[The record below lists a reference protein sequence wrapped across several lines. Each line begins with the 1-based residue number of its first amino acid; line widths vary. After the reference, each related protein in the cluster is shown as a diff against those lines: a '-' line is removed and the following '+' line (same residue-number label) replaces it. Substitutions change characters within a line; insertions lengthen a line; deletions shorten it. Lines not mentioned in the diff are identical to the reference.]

1 MKALTYLS
9 VAAALM
15 ALPAMGQAQAPTPQR
30 GGTLNWAIAAEP
42 PTYDCHATGT
52 FATMQRVAPHYSTL
66 MKFEPGNYPNIVG
79 DLAASWTVAPDALTY
94 TFKLHP
100 NVKFHDGSV
109 LTSEDVKATYD
120 RIINPPAG
128 VISNRQSSFVKV
140 ASVETPDA
148 STIVFRMKEVDASM
162 MTNFASPWNCVYS
175 AAKLKADPVF
185 PAKNILGTGPF
196 RFVEHVAGSHWRGE
210 RFADY
215 FRKDRPYLDGFRAVT
230 MSSSAMTNALA
241 GRQVDAEFRGF
252 SPTER
257 DRIVRALGKDANVQ
271 ESSWL
276 LHMIITFNT
285 ERKPFD
291 DPRVRKALSLAI
303 DRWGGSASL
312 SKISSL
318 GVPGGMVRPGSE
330 WSASP
335 KEMEQWPGY
344 GRDMAANRAEARR
357 LLKEAGQENL
367 TFTLMDRN
375 IAPYVTA
382 GIFAIDQ
389 WRQIGIKV
397 EHQQVELA
405 SWYSLQNSG
414 QFDAFVDSFTQFSDD
429 PSNVLYK
436 YASYDRSPVAVHR
449 ATDRELD
456 KLFDEQA
463 RTVDKAK
470 RIELIRQFEK
480 RAFEQAYSVPLLW
493 WQRIVVMNEKV
504 KGWTMSPTHM
514 IYQDLADVWL
524 GGDK

>member
-1 MKALTYLS
+1 
-9 VAAALM
+9 
-15 ALPAMGQAQAPTPQR
+15 
-30 GGTLNWAIAAEP
+30 
-42 PTYDCHATGT
+42 
-52 FATMQRVAPHYSTL
+52 
-66 MKFEPGNYPNIVG
+66 
-79 DLAASWTVAPDALTY
+79 
-94 TFKLHP
+94 
-100 NVKFHDGSV
+100 
-109 LTSEDVKATYD
+109 
-120 RIINPPAG
+120 
-128 VISNRQSSFVKV
+128 
-140 ASVETPDA
+140 
-148 STIVFRMKEVDASM
+148 
-162 MTNFASPWNCVYS
+162 
-175 AAKLKADPVF
+175 
-185 PAKNILGTGPF
+185 
-196 RFVEHVAGSHWRGE
+196 
-210 RFADY
+210 
-215 FRKDRPYLDGFRAVT
+215 
-230 MSSSAMTNALA
+230 
-241 GRQVDAEFRGF
+241 
-252 SPTER
+252 
-257 DRIVRALGKDANVQ
+257 
-271 ESSWL
+271 
-276 LHMIITFNT
+276 MIITFNT

-436 YASYDRSPVAVHR
+436 CASYDRSPVAVHAHRPQTRQAVRR
-449 ATDRELD
+449 AGAHGRQGQAHRADPPVREAGLRAGLLGAAAVVAAHRGHEREGEGVD
-456 KLFDEQA
+456 HVADAHDLPGPRRRLA
-463 RTVDKAK
+463 RRRQVGPGAAGGGQSPPAAALRSLSARSPPIPPSSQPWACSSFQPLRIWSAIASTAPSRSPAATVPGSA
-470 RIELIRQFEK
+470 
-480 RAFEQAYSVPLLW
+480 RARRHGAS
-493 WQRIVVMNEKV
+493 
-504 KGWTMSPTHM
+504 
-514 IYQDLADVWL
+514 
-524 GGDK
+524 GGRPAPGR